1 MKNSK
6 NLQGKQ
12 KTQYRGRSVEVEVE
26 LRGKQK
32 MHSNSMALQ
41 KGERVNDETF
51 DTSNLLEM
59 VLERNNMLLAM
70 NRVIGNKGSHGVDE
84 MKTDELREHIKKH
97 WETIKPK
104 LLEGKYNPSPVRR
117 VEIPKP
123 DGGIRLLGIP
133 TVQDRM
139 IQQAIAQ
146 VLNKIYEPI
155 FSDSSYGFRPGRS
168 ARDAIM
174 KSKEYV
180 NEGNRWVVDID
191 LEKFFD
197 TVNHDIL
204 MHKLSKKIEDKKLLK
219 LIRKYLGSG
228 ILLNGLVIV
237 NEEGTPQGGL
247 CEALH
252 KPPYAKKVIMQSNLL
267 KCL

>member
-1 MKNSK
+1 MNNSK

-26 LRGKQK
+26 LQGKQK

-168 ARDAIM
+168 ARDAII

-219 LIRKYLGSG
+219 LIRKYLSSG
-228 ILLNGLVIV
+228 ILLNGLVII

-247 CEALH
+247 CKASH
-252 KPPYAKKVIMQSNLL
+252 KPPYAK
-267 KCL
+267 